1 MAGRHDEPEGT
12 ASTVVLRNHVVC
24 HAELSEAALIV
35 VEVLG
40 IHRPEREANHARP
53 IGFGQRDGVRVA
65 LVPPL
70 EVGGLPLAGRQ
81 LQAQDVEVVVE
92 VAIEIEA
99 PDLHDPQPR
108 DSVRHLVP
116 LPAWHRP
123 ARPLFTRLACP
134 AERPPSYHPSD
145 ADSVAVAGRYDFFMP
160 GISLPEA

>member
-1 MAGRHDEPEGT
+1 
-12 ASTVVLRNHVVC
+12 
-24 HAELSEAALIV
+24 
-35 VEVLG
+35 
-40 IHRPEREANHARP
+40 NHARP
-53 IGFGQRDGVRVA
+53 IGFGQRDGIRVA

-134 AERPPSYHPSD
+134 AEPPHPTTRPTRTVSPSPAATTCSCPASPSRERSRLQHPPAAIAAPLGPAPVTKSAGLGRRPPPEP
-145 ADSVAVAGRYDFFMP
+145 MP
-160 GISLPEA
+160 RRT